1 MPVQNHL
8 SSGQCAQNSLRMALT
23 FAGFKQRASLDSQ
36 AAVCSGVKGV
46 QLNITHLA
54 AV

>member
-36 AAVCSGVKGV
+36 AAVCSGCEGSAV
-46 QLNITHLA
+46 NITHLA